1 MAEPKFEV
9 AKVRKVRVDADKSG
23 QRIDNFLRRE
33 LPGVPRSRLYR
44 LLRRGEVRV
53 NGGRVRADY
62 RLQDGDEVRVPP
74 AWINVAREAPP
85 ASQSAA
91 MLDNVLYED
100 KRLLVIDKPSGTA
113 VHGGSG
119 FRLHRRCQH
128 TSRSPLQPQVGL
140 PGRPSS
146 AITRDSRLLL
156 RSRRF

>member
-9 AKVRKVRVDADKSG
+9 AKVRKVQVDADKSG

-119 FRLHRRCQH
+119 ISHG
-128 TSRSPLQPQVGL
+128 V
-140 PGRPSS
+140 
-146 AITRDSRLLL
+146 IELL
-156 RSRRF
+156 RHARPDLHDLSDRKSTRLNSSH